1 MTFDAPLPADLR
13 QWVTHR
19 LPGCLAQ
26 VLDVSWSRGDSRVWR
41 VDSGTAAAFVK
52 VSPNPENFAREVRG
66 YDHAARSLA
75 DGEAPRLLACDPG
88 LRAILSSPLPGRVV
102 RGLPLTS
109 AEETRVHEL
118 AGRLLRRWH
127 DHPVPTTGGERARI
141 LASVARQADEATACL
156 EHTAHHLTDA
166 QRALVQ
172 RVSRELP
179 RLAEDLPI
187 VFRHGDY
194 STRNWLWDSRRDTHS
209 LIDFEKSDHGIAVE
223 DFVWL
228 CCAAWPPR
236 PELEPAFLGG
246 YGRGLT
252 DTERQALPLFTAR
265 LGVSYLDAGVT
276 KQEPKLI
283 DRGRTIL
290 TRMVHAT
297 G

>member
-1 MTFDAPLPADLR
+1 MPVDAPLPADLR
-13 QWVTHR
+13 QWVTRR
-19 LPGCLAQ
+19 LPGLAQ
-26 VLDVSWSRGDSRVWR
+26 VLDVSWSRGDSQVWR
-41 VDSGTAAAFVK
+41 VDSGTEAAYVK
-52 VSPNPENFAREVRG
+52 LSPNPENFAREVRG

-75 DGEAPRLLACDPG
+75 DGEAPRLLACDPD

-102 RGLPLTS
+102 RGLPLT
-109 AEETRVHEL
+109 AGEETRVHEL

-127 DHPVPTTGGERARI
+127 DHPVPRTGRERAEIR
-141 LASVARQADEATACL
+141 AAVARQADEVAACL
-156 EHTAHHLTDA
+156 ERTADRLTDA

-172 RVSRELP
+172 RVCDELP

-194 STRNWLWDSRRDTHS
+194 STRNWLWDARRGTHS

-223 DFVWL
+223 DLVWL

-236 PELEPAFLGG
+236 PELAPAFLGG
-246 YGRGLT
+246 YGRGLS

-265 LGVSYLDAGVT
+265 LGVAYLDTGIT
-276 KQEPKLI
+276 RRDPKLA

-297 G
+297 A

>member
-1 MTFDAPLPADLR
+1 MPLDAPLPADLR

-19 LPGCLAQ
+19 LPGLAH

-41 VDSGTAAAFVK
+41 VDSGTAAAYVK
-52 VSPNPENFAREVRG
+52 LSPSPENFAREVRG
-66 YDHAARSLA
+66 YDHAAHSLA
-75 DGEAPRLLACDPG
+75 TGEAPRLLACDPG
-88 LRAILSSPLPGRVV
+88 LRAILSSPLTGRVV
-102 RGLPLTS
+102 RGLPLTA

-127 DHPVPTTGGERARI
+127 DHPVPRTGRERTDI
-141 LASVARQADEATACL
+141 LAAVARQADEAAACL
-156 EHTAHHLTDA
+156 ERTADHLTDA

-172 RVSRELP
+172 RVGDELP

-194 STRNWLWDSRRDTHS
+194 STRNWLWDARRGTHS
-209 LIDFEKSDHGIAVE
+209 LIDFEKSAHGIAVE
-223 DFVWL
+223 DLVWL

-236 PELEPAFLGG
+236 PELAPAFLGG
-246 YGRGLT
+246 YGRGLS
-252 DTERQALPLFTAR
+252 DTERRALPLFTAR
-265 LGVSYLDAGVT
+265 LGVSYLDAGIA
-276 KQEPKLI
+276 QREPGLA

-297 G
+297 A